1 MKLPRWLD
9 RVRSWLMR
17 LPPRLSA
24 GARRGSLRVRLVVGV
39 LVLAT
44 VGLAVVDVTAVLLLQ
59 SYLVA
64 RSDAQL
70 SAMQSRLRQFEEVGQ
85 TPDLVPPG
93 GRAAAGALLG
103 GFVVEVRDRDG
114 RLTARYTDDPQVP
127 SPVLPAPELLR
138 ARGQVD
144 APFDLTVHARP
155 LKARGYRVLLWV
167 HPRDQ
172 GTTMIA
178 LDMSAPLATTKRL
191 VLIELGA
198 SLVVLLLIGTLG
210 VGVVRVGLRPL
221 DDVENTAEAIVAAG
235 DLSRRI
241 PVPANHRTEIGRLA
255 DTLNTMLTR
264 VEGAFAQR
272 ARSEARLRRFAADAS
287 HELRTPLATIRGF
300 AELYR
305 HGAAREPQQVA
316 ALLAR
321 IEAEA
326 TRMGLLVEDLLL
338 LARLDQQRPPESE
351 PVDLLPVA
359 ADAVEAA
366 RVIDPQRPLR
376 LVILPERATP
386 GSPLP
391 IVLGDESQLRQVA
404 SNLLGNALR
413 HTPSDTLTVVRVG
426 VPPGSAAAVLEVVDH
441 GPGLAADDHER
452 VFERFFRADPARGRQ
467 PHRAADDHLGSGI
480 GAGLGLS
487 IVAAIVTAH
496 LGQVDHRPTPGGG
509 ATFRVTIPLAPSA
522 EQPDGS

>member
-1 MKLPRWLD
+1 MRLTRSLGSVPSWPRRLLPRLA
-9 RVRSWLMR
+9 
-17 LPPRLSA
+17 A

-44 VGLAVVDVTAVLLLQ
+44 VGLSVVNLAAVVLLE

-64 RSDAQL
+64 RSDGQL
-70 SAMQSRLRQFEEVGQ
+70 LAMQSRLRQFEQAGQ
-85 TPDLVPPG
+85 PPDLNPPG
-93 GRAAAGALLG
+93 GKAAAGALLG
-103 GFVVEVRDRDG
+103 VYVVELRDRDG
-114 RLTARYTDDPQVP
+114 RLTARYTDDPQAP
-127 SPVLPAPELLR
+127 TPVLPALESLR
-138 ARGQVD
+138 ARGQID
-144 APFDLTVHARP
+144 TPFELTARGGP
-155 LKARGYRVLLWV
+155 LRPRGYRVLMWV
-167 HPRDQ
+167 HPADR

-178 LDMSAPLATTKRL
+178 LDMSPLHATTRRL
-191 VLIELGA
+191 VLIEIGA
-198 SLVVLLLIGTLG
+198 SLVVLLLVGALGT
-210 VGVVRVGLRPL
+210 GVVRVGLRPL

-241 PVPANHRTEIGRLA
+241 PVPANPRTEIGRLA

-264 VEGAFAQR
+264 LEGAFAQR
-272 ARSEARLRRFAADAS
+272 AESEARLRRFAADAS
-287 HELRTPLATIRGF
+287 HELRTPLAGIRGF

-316 ALLAR
+316 ELLAR

-351 PVDLLPVA
+351 PVDLLPVT

-376 LVILPERATP
+376 LVILPELQTTA
-386 GSPLP
+386 SPLP

-404 SNLLGNALR
+404 TNLLSNALR
-413 HTPSDTLTVVRVG
+413 HTPTDTLTVVRVG
-426 VPPGSAAAVLEVVDH
+426 VPPGSAVAVLEVVDH

-467 PHRAADDHLGSGI
+467 PHRPAEERLGNGI

-496 LGQVDHRPTPGGG
+496 RGQLDHRPTPGGG
-509 ATFRVTIPLAPSA
+509 ATFTVTIPLAPA
-522 EQPDGS
+522 EEKPD

>member
-1 MKLPRWLD
+1 MTPSRPLGRPLDWLS
-9 RVRSWLMR
+9 RQR
-17 LPPRLSA
+17 PRLAA

-44 VGLAVVDVTAVLLLQ
+44 VGLAVVDVTAVFLLE

-70 SAMQSRLRQFEEVGQ
+70 SAMQSRLRQYEQ
-85 TPDLVPPG
+85 LRQAPDLVPPG
-93 GRAAAGALLG
+93 DRAAAGTLLG
-103 GFVVEVRDRDG
+103 TFVVELRDRDG
-114 RLTARYTDDPQVP
+114 RLTARYAADPQAP
-127 SPVLPAPELLR
+127 APVLPALDLLR
-138 ARGQVD
+138 ARGQLD
-144 APFDLTVHARP
+144 TPFDLTARAGP
-155 LKARGYRVLLWV
+155 RKRGYRVLMWV
-167 HPRDQ
+167 HPLDQ

-178 LDMSAPLATTKRL
+178 LDMSGLHATTGRL
-191 VLIELGA
+191 ILIELVA

-241 PVPANHRTEIGRLA
+241 PVPANPRTEIGRLA

-264 VEGAFAQR
+264 LEGAFAQR
-272 ARSEARLRRFAADAS
+272 AESEARLRRFAADAS
-287 HELRTPLATIRGF
+287 HELRTPLAGIRGF

-305 HGAAREPQQVA
+305 QGAAREPQQVA
-316 ALLAR
+316 ELLAR

-376 LVILPERATP
+376 LVILPELQTT

-404 SNLLGNALR
+404 TNLVSNALR

-426 VPPGSAAAVLEVVDH
+426 VPPGSAVAVLEVIDH
-441 GPGLAADDHER
+441 GPGLTADDHER

-467 PHRAADDHLGSGI
+467 PHRPADEHLGNGI

-496 LGQVDHRPTPGGG
+496 RGQVAHRPTPGGG
-509 ATFRVTIPLAPSA
+509 ATFSVTIPLAP
-522 EQPDGS
+522 PDE